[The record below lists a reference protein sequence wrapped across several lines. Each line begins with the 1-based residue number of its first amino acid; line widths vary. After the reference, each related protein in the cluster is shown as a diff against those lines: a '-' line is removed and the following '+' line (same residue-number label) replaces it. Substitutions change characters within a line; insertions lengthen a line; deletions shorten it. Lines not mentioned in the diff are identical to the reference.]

1 MRIILLGPPGAGK
14 GTQAQFLLDQFNIPQ
29 ISTGEM
35 LRAAVK
41 AETALGLQA
50 KAIMESGG
58 LVPDEIMIGLV
69 QDRVAQEDCKNG
81 FLLDGFP
88 RTLAQAAA
96 LTESGIKIDEVI
108 EIRVDY
114 DEVVHRISG
123 RRIHP
128 ASGRTYHVDY
138 QPPKVSNQ
146 DDLTG
151 EFLIQRPDDQEAT
164 VRNRLKVYEA
174 QTLPLVAY
182 YQNLVNASNA
192 DGPHFFAVNGMQSV
206 DKVKAEILANI
217 SCHPALV

>member
-41 AETALGLQA
+41 AETPLGLQA

-58 LVPDEIMIGLV
+58 LVPDDVMIGLV
-69 QDRVAQEDCKNG
+69 RDRVSQADCKNG

-88 RTLAQAAA
+88 RTLAQAEA
-96 LTESGIKIDEVI
+96 LTDSGIKIDEVI

-114 DEVVHRISG
+114 EEVVHRISG

-138 QPPKVSNQ
+138 HPPKVKDH

-151 EFLIQRPDDQEAT
+151 EPLMQRPDDAEVT
-164 VRNRLKVYEA
+164 VRNRLKVYAA
-174 QTLPLVAY
+174 QTLPLLEY
-182 YQNLVNASNA
+182 YQNLAKTEKA
-192 DGPHFFAVNGMQSV
+192 DAPHFFTVNGMQSV
-206 DKVKAEILANI
+206 DTVKAAILEGLA
-217 SCHPALV
+217 S